1 MKLSQL
7 VQVGLEFYEF
17 LNETNRSSITERN
30 RLSEVY
36 NREFRSRIPGSK
48 DPSFGSLLYG
58 LKTHG
63 KITVRR
69 GTIRF
74 NPKVRALYVDQ
85 WSTSRTQRSQPA
97 QGGGTSPGTP
107 PTSTSP
113 DGAETGVR
121 ARRQMASRLM
131 TKLKTERSMFISD
144 KHGVS
149 ITSEQQFNQ
158 GKLSLCMEGTY
169 EYEVKLS
176 VRNSGA
182 EPVLFTYYAP
192 LHWLKHLAL
201 TDEHKVTRRNPRT
214 LGPGESYDISVSFRC
229 SWVGFYP
236 VTLAFEFKPD
246 LEPTSAEFYIVRFI
260 EARCITALG
269 VELAPIAPYKPQ
281 PLCTWTPEVHCT
293 IVDGQRPE
301 GMSVLQLKNE
311 VPLKQYRIPAYVN
324 QLIESLK
331 SGQPGQRQTLL
342 ETPLSWEVYTQ
353 KFQLLLF
360 LEERQMES
368 DIKRYNIP
376 NNERA
381 EHAVM
386 SRDPVNKKL
395 LVLDVPGVAENRP
408 SVLRGD
414 VLLVCPSGE
423 SGVKYRGYVHSVEL
437 NKVKLGFSSN
447 LLSRFFEGMRFRV
460 EFTLNRTGLRVQ
472 HRAAELAAE
481 HGLEELLFP
490 AAPAQRQ
497 PELPDLRLFDRNLEK
512 NPQQLGAVQHI
523 VAGSSKPA
531 PYLVFGPPGTGE
543 PAAKRTDRGQPE
555 DRQRTDRGT
564 DRGQTEDRQ
573 RADRGQTEDRQRA
586 DRGQTEDR
594 QRTDRGQ
601 TEDRQRTDR
610 GTDRGQTTRTDR
622 GQTEDRQRTDRGQTE
637 DRQRTDRGQTE
648 DRQRTDR
655 GQTGD
660 RQRTDRGQTEDRQRA
675 ARGQTEDRQRAAR
688 GQTEDRQRT
697 ARGQT
702 EDRQGTDR
710 GQTEDRQR
718 TDRGQTEDRQRTD
731 RGQTEDRQR
740 TDRGQ
745 TSSQSCARTQRKT
758 VTLVEAIKQIEKT
771 QASCHIL
778 ACAPSNSAADLLCKK
793 ILDHVDHFK
802 VYRMYASSREPRCV
816 PEELQ
821 TCSNLVGDCYVFPAK
836 EELMEFRVLVT
847 TLVTAGRLVTGGIP
861 PGHFTH
867 VFVDEGDTP
876 WRPRLLHAH
885 TGQVVLAGDPKQL
898 GPILRSPLALK
909 HGLGVSLLQRMM
921 TQFSLYQKDEGEW
934 DRRFVTKLLCNYRS
948 HPSILEVPNELFYD
962 SELLCSADEVLRN
975 SYCNWEHLP
984 KKGFPVIFH
993 GVTGVDER
1001 EASSPS
1007 FFNRAEVEQL
1017 VEYVKKLLQNQGK
1030 KGLATISPRDIGIIA
1045 PYRKQVQKIRQALN
1059 KVEKNF
1065 KFMNMDKLKVGSVE
1079 EFQGQERRVIL
1090 VSTVRSSSS
1099 YTDFDKQFNLGF
1111 VKNEKRFNVAITRAK
1126 ALLIVLGN
1134 PRVLNTDPTWAHF
1147 IKFCSDSGGYDG
1159 VALSGVLAE
1168 EEEEVV
1174 SRLAALY
1181 IRMEAQEETEESVVQ
1196 QHLDPEW
1203 RSDL

>member
-17 LNETNRSSITERN
+17 LNESNRSSITERKE
-30 RLSEVY
+30 LSEVY
-36 NREFRSRIPGSK
+36 NREFRSRIQGSK
-48 DPSFGSLLYG
+48 DPSFGSILYG
-58 LKTHG
+58 LRTYG
-63 KITVRR
+63 KITVRS
-69 GTIRF
+69 GIIRF
-74 NPKVRALYVDQ
+74 HPKVRALYVDQ
-85 WSTSRTQRSQPA
+85 WSTSRTRRP
-97 QGGGTSPGTP
+97 QGGATSPGTP
-107 PTSTSP
+107 PTSTPP
-113 DGAETGVR
+113 DGADTGVR

-131 TKLKTERSMFISD
+131 TKLKTDRSMFISD

-149 ITSEQQFNQ
+149 ITSEHQFNQ
-158 GKLSLCMEGTY
+158 GKLCLSMEDTY

-176 VRNSGA
+176 VRNTGA
-182 EPVLFTYYAP
+182 GPLLFTYYAP

-214 LGPGESYDISVSFRC
+214 LGAGESYDISVHFRC

-260 EARCITALG
+260 EARCLSSLG

-281 PLCTWTPEVHCT
+281 PLCTWTPEVDCR

-301 GMSVLQLKNE
+301 GLSVLRLKNE
-311 VPLKQYRIPAYVN
+311 VPLKPYRIPPYVN
-324 QLIESLK
+324 QLIDSLK
-331 SGQPGQRQTLL
+331 AGQPGQRQTLL
-342 ETPLSWEVYTQ
+342 ETPLSRENYTQ

-360 LEERQMES
+360 LEERQMEV

-386 SRDPVNKKL
+386 TRDKDNKRL
-395 LVLDVPGVAENRP
+395 LVLEVPGVAENRP

-423 SGVKYRGYVHSVEL
+423 SGVKFRGYVHSVEL
-437 NKVKLGFSSN
+437 NRVKLGFSSD
-447 LLSRFFEGMRFRV
+447 LLSRFFEGMRFSV

-472 HRAAELAAE
+472 QRAAELAAL

-490 AAPAQRQ
+490 APPARQ
-497 PELPDLRLFDRNLEK
+497 PAELPDLRLCDRNLEK
-512 NPQQLGAVQHI
+512 NPQQFGAVQHI

-531 PYLVFGPPGTGE
+531 PYLVFGPPGTG
-543 PAAKRTDRGQPE
+543 
-555 DRQRTDRGT
+555 
-564 DRGQTEDRQ
+564 
-573 RADRGQTEDRQRA
+573 
-586 DRGQTEDR
+586 
-594 QRTDRGQ
+594 
-601 TEDRQRTDR
+601 
-610 GTDRGQTTRTDR
+610 
-622 GQTEDRQRTDRGQTE
+622 
-637 DRQRTDRGQTE
+637 
-648 DRQRTDR
+648 
-655 GQTGD
+655 
-660 RQRTDRGQTEDRQRA
+660 
-675 ARGQTEDRQRAAR
+675 
-688 GQTEDRQRT
+688 
-697 ARGQT
+697 
-702 EDRQGTDR
+702 
-710 GQTEDRQR
+710 
-718 TDRGQTEDRQRTD
+718 
-731 RGQTEDRQR
+731 
-740 TDRGQ
+740 
-745 TSSQSCARTQRKT
+745 KT

-793 ILDHVDHFK
+793 ILDHVDRLK
-802 VYRMYASSREPRCV
+802 VHRMYASSRDPRCV
-816 PEELQ
+816 PEELK
-821 TCSNLVGDCYVFPAK
+821 TCSNLEGDCYVFPVKA
-836 EELMEFRVLVT
+836 ELMEYRVMVT

-861 PGHFTH
+861 AGHFTH
-867 VFVDEGDTP
+867 VFVDEAGHAVETECLIP
-876 WRPRLLHAH
+876 LAGLLHAQ

-921 TQFSLYQKDEGEW
+921 THFSLYQKDHGEL
-934 DRRFVTKLLCNYRS
+934 DCRFVTKLLCNYRS
-948 HPSILEVPNELFYD
+948 HPSILKVPNELFYD

-975 SYCNWEHLP
+975 SYCNWPHLP
-984 KKGFPVIFH
+984 KIGFPLIFH

-1007 FFNRAEVEQL
+1007 FFNRAEVEVL
-1017 VEYVKKLLQNQGK
+1017 MEYVKKLLENQGK

-1059 KVEKNF
+1059 KVQKSF
-1065 KFMNMDKLKVGSVE
+1065 KFMNMDQLKVGSVE

-1090 VSTVRSSSS
+1090 VSTVRSSSR

-1159 VALSGVLAE
+1159 ISLSGVLAE

-1174 SRLAALY
+1174 TRLADLY
-1181 IRMEAQEETEESVVQ
+1181 IRIEGQVETDESVVQ

-1203 RSDL
+1203 RSDM